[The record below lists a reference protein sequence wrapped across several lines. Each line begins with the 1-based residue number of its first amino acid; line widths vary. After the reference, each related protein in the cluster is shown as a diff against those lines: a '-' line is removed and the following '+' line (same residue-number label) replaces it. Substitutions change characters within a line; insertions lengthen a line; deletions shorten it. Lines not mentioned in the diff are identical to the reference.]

1 MTPATRHIS
10 PSARH
15 ISPSTRLPLPPT
27 VNHSATARA
36 TKPPSRTQQMMEQIR
51 ASIEADKL
59 RPKREPRS
67 KFAAHSKLANVV
79 PLNVVI
85 SPAKIETTQGEVNSV
100 SDVTSEAQTTLE
112 NNLNSPQQC
121 EAIEQENERDGAK
134 SAAVEESERSEVKN
148 EICREE
154 APPAETEPLQHKQQQ
169 QQQQQQEVED
179 GDEQN
184 GLLFLFGFLLFL
196 GMTKRSVANGFLTSI
211 RKYIALT
218 FGLYRGVVTVP
229 VLLNKTNDQG
239 FEILRISRPDFLY
252 N

>member
-1 MTPATRHIS
+1 
-10 PSARH
+10 
-15 ISPSTRLPLPPT
+15 
-27 VNHSATARA
+27 
-36 TKPPSRTQQMMEQIR
+36 MMEQIR

-67 KFAAHSKLANVV
+67 KFAAHPKLANVV

-85 SPAKIETTQGEVNSV
+85 SPAKVETTQGEVNSV

-154 APPAETEPLQHKQQQ
+154 APPAETEPLQCHQQQ
-169 QQQQQQEVED
+169 KEVEE

-184 GLLFLFGFLLFL
+184 GLLLYSDFFYFWAWQ
-196 GMTKRSVANGFLTSI
+196 RE
-211 RKYIALT
+211 AL
-218 FGLYRGVVTVP
+218 
-229 VLLNKTNDQG
+229 QM
-239 FEILRISRPDFLY
+239 DF
-252 N
+252 